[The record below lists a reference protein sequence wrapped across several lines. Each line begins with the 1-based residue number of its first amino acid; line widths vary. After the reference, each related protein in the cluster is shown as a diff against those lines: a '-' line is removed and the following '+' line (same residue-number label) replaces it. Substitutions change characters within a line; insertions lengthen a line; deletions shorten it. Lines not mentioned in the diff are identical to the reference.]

1 MSDILMNGKIKPTCS
16 GRVKVFYLVI
26 TGLTFKTDLTIKISK
41 VCFRNIK
48 PINLNDFLYQ
58 H

>member
-1 MSDILMNGKIKPTCS
+1 MSDILMNGKIKPTCG
-16 GRVKVFYLVI
+16 GRVKGFYLVI
-26 TGLTFKTDLTIKISK
+26 AGLIFEADLIIKINE

-48 PINLNDFLYQ
+48 SINLDDFLYQ

>member
-1 MSDILMNGKIKPTCS
+1 MNGKIKPTCS
-16 GRVKVFYLVI
+16 GRVKGFYLVI
-26 TGLTFKTDLTIKISK
+26 VGLVFEADPIIKINE

-48 PINLNDFLYQ
+48 SINQNDFLYQ

>member
-1 MSDILMNGKIKPTCS
+1 MNGKIKPTYS
-16 GRVKVFYLVI
+16 GRAKVFCFVI
-26 TGLTFKTDLTIKISK
+26 TGLVFEGDLIIKINE

-48 PINLNDFLYQ
+48 SINLDDFLYQ

>member
-16 GRVKVFYLVI
+16 GREKGFYLVI
-26 TGLTFKTDLTIKISK
+26 TGLAFEVDLTIKISK

-48 PINLNDFLYQ
+48 PIHLNDFLYQ

>member
-1 MSDILMNGKIKPTCS
+1 MNGKIKPTCS
-16 GRVKVFYLVI
+16 GRVKDFYLVI
-26 TGLTFKTDLTIKISK
+26 AGLMFEADLIIKINE